1 MNEIHETLKFLL
13 ASQLTRRY
21 QEIVVQLP
29 GMILSDGLK
38 ANKDIHGLLLGYIDL
53 CNEELLLYRAH
64 QIPEVIWNSW
74 RSGII
79 SGNSLVSV
87 RRTWQKLAKSDHYK
101 TLAEFLKEN
110 GVDVFSAIPL
120 TD

>member
-21 QEIVVQLP
+21 QDIVVQLP

-38 ANKDIHGLLLGYIDL
+38 ANTDIQGLLLGYIDL
-53 CNEELLLYRAH
+53 CNEELLLYRAQ
-64 QIPEVIWNSW
+64 QIPDVVWDSW
-74 RSGII
+74 KSGII
-79 SGNSLVSV
+79 AGNSLVSV
-87 RRTWQKLAKSDHYK
+87 RKTWQKLAKSDHYR
-101 TLAEFLKEN
+101 TLAEFLREN
-110 GVDVFSAIPL
+110 GVDVFSEISL